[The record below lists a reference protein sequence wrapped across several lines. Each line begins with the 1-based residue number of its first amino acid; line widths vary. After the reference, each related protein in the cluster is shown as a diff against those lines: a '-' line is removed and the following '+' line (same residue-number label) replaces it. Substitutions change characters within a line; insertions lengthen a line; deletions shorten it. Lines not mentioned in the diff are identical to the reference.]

1 MSYVVK
7 VNGVEIE
14 VNSVQELSYLG
25 VQLSN
30 EPNGAP
36 AGLKSVNGNGKYY
49 VGLRAFKSKDS
60 EKYETC
66 IREIFNTT
74 GSRQSVVDMV
84 KSKFKCVITKACVSA
99 VRTGKI
105 GASIPA

>member
-1 MSYVVK
+1 MK
-7 VNGVEIE
+7 
-14 VNSVQELSYLG
+14 ELSYLG

-36 AGLKSVNGNGKYY
+36 AGLKSVNGNGNGTY
-49 VGLRAFKSKDS
+49 VGFRSFKMNMP
-60 EKYETC
+60 EEYETC

-74 GSRQSVVDMV
+74 GSRQSIVDMV
-84 KSKFKCVITKACVSA
+84 KSDFNCVITKACVSA

-105 GASIPA
+105 GASISA